1 MGYSAEII
9 SCLVEEGKQTPV
21 GKFIC
26 EPETMKKVNLAFN
39 DCPNLKEYL
48 SKNFFYFTN
57 SKYKNWKEFKY

>member
-39 DCPNLKEYL
+39 DIILNRLVHELKIRMDATVDN
-48 SKNFFYFTN
+48 K
-57 SKYKNWKEFKY
+57 W